1 MVRGLE
7 SSSAI
12 AVKAKKMQKKK
23 KGMEGERSRPD
34 GTVMKV
40 QLAVV
45 VLKILVVILMI
56 SSFNRARDRIGEYW
70 PVVVA
75 VRIELNDRGPIF
87 PSVV

>member
-12 AVKAKKMQKKK
+12 AVIAVKAKKMQKKYQK

-40 QLAVV
+40 QLTVV
-45 VLKILVVILMI
+45 VLEILVVTLMI
-56 SSFNRARDRIGEYW
+56 SSFNRARDRIGE
-70 PVVVA
+70 
-75 VRIELNDRGPIF
+75 
-87 PSVV
+87 

>member
-1 MVRGLE
+1 
-7 SSSAI
+7 
-12 AVKAKKMQKKK
+12 
-23 KGMEGERSRPD
+23 MEGERSRPD

-45 VLKILVVILMI
+45 VLEILVVILMI

-87 PSVV
+87 PNMV

>member
-12 AVKAKKMQKKK
+12 AVKAKKMQKK

-75 VRIELNDRGPIF
+75 VRIELNDRGLIF
-87 PSVV
+87 PSMV